1 MEDMAKEVPEDTVDP
16 EVLVA
21 TAMTDVV
28 VVVAVEVGA
37 VAGSSVA
44 SSMGTE
50 EVITE
55 EALRMF
61 VMEDSRGMAA
71 TTI

>member
-1 MEDMAKEVPEDTVDP
+1 MEDMAKVVPEDTVDP

-21 TAMTDVV
+21 TAMTD

>member
-1 MEDMAKEVPEDTVDP
+1 MEDMAKVVPEDTVDP